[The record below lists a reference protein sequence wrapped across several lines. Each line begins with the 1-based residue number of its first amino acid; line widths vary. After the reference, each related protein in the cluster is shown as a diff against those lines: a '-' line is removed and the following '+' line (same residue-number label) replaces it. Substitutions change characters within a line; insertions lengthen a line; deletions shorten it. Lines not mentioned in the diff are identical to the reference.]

1 MIFAIAESGVFVY
14 NIHHCIDRT
23 DYDVTGMGIF
33 FSSYRI
39 RFVHVPM
46 AFRVTELL
54 LEED

>member
-1 MIFAIAESGVFVY
+1 MIFAIAESGAFVY

-23 DYDVTGMGIF
+23 DYDITGMGIF